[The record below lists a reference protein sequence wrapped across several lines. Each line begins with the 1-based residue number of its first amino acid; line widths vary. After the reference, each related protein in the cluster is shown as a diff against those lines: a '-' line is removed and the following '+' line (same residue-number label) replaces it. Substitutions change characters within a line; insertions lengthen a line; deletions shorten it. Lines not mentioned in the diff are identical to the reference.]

1 MCAKCVVF
9 CKNCFMKL
17 KTESKDKNKY
27 MGVMRHSQ
35 CFVLLVFWGL
45 ALDLYIFCVTGQ
57 GWYTR
62 IAWHTRARWESC
74 KFIYLLI

>member
-35 CFVLLVFWGL
+35 CFVLLVCFGP
-45 ALDLYIFCVTGQ
+45 CT
-57 GWYTR
+57 
-62 IAWHTRARWESC
+62 
-74 KFIYLLI
+74 